1 MSASQDKK
9 RRQSER
15 AEGVDK
21 RSLAE
26 REAAQKARKERRTW
40 TIVTAIV
47 VVAALVIVLLNTN
60 LLYRGTTAV
69 TIGDEKYTNA
79 EFQYYYYSEL
89 MSFQTDNAAIVGMLF
104 DTSTDLGKQ
113 DFDPDMAEALGMTL
127 PESMGDGEGASWED
141 YFRAAALENMREV
154 TALYTAATAAGY
166 TLSEDDAATIDETI
180 ASLETAADAY
190 GWKDGDAYASV
201 IYGKGVKLDTV
212 RKLMERASIASAYAE
227 DQYDSYEYSSEEL
240 AGYYDE
246 YADVFDTLSFEY
258 YLVSAE
264 RVETTE
270 TVTDEETGEETEE
283 TTEAVTEE
291 TMAEAEENAN
301 AILDAFEFEPDS
313 HSEQHH
319 ASFAEAI
326 TEVMGEEAGE
336 PSDYTL
342 TQGYYVSQY
351 LNGDLGD
358 WVLDSARQPGDE
370 TIIESAD
377 NGYYAVVFYGRSDN
391 DVDTVSFRHILIK
404 AVDEDGDGEY
414 SEEELAAAE
423 SEIEDIYAEWQEGEA
438 TEDSFYELQQQYS
451 DDVNSSG
458 ILYGD
463 AEGAYTHIVEGSMVG
478 PVDEWIFDSA
488 RQAGDTVVVHAEN
501 DSYNGYHLLYFIGVD
516 DEPYCDYLAQ
526 VGVNGTDAEGLR
538 NIDYNAWLEELV
550 AATTVS
556 VNGFVS
562 WFAKTR

>member
-69 TIGDEKYTNA
+69 TIGGEKYTNA

-113 DFDPDMAEALGMTL
+113 DFDPDMAAALGMTL

-180 ASLETAADAY
+180 ASLETAAEAY

-201 IYGKGVKLDTV
+201 IYGKGVDLDTV
-212 RKLMERASIASAYAE
+212 RKLMERSSIASAYAQ
-227 DQYDSYEYSSEEL
+227 DMFDSFEYTPEEL
-240 AGYYDE
+240 ADYYDE

-283 TTEAVTEE
+283 TTEAVTDE
-291 TMAEAEENAN
+291 TMAEAKENAER
-301 AILDAFEFEPDS
+301 ILQAYES
-313 HSEQHH
+313 GAEQS
-319 ASFAEAI
+319 ALNFAEAI

-351 LNGDLGD
+351 LNGELGD

-423 SEIEDIYAEWQEGEA
+423 GEIEDIYAEWQEGEA

-501 DSYNGYHLLYFIGVD
+501 DSYNGYHLVYFIGHD

>member
-21 RSLAE
+21 RSQAE

-69 TIGDEKYTNA
+69 TIGGEKYTNA

-180 ASLETAADAY
+180 ASLETAADTY

-240 AGYYDE
+240 NEYYDE

-291 TMAEAEENAN
+291 TMAEAKENAER
-301 AILDAFEFEPDS
+301 ILQAYES
-313 HSEQHH
+313 GAEQS
-319 ASFAEAI
+319 ALNFAEAI

-351 LNGDLGD
+351 LNGELGD

-423 SEIEDIYAEWQEGEA
+423 GEIEDIYAEWQEGEA

-501 DSYNGYHLLYFIGVD
+501 DSYNGYHLVYFIGVD

>member
-69 TIGDEKYTNA
+69 TIGGEKYTNA

-113 DFDPDMAEALGMTL
+113 DFDPDMAAALGMTL

-141 YFRAAALENMREV
+141 YFRAAALDNMREV

-313 HSEQHH
+313 HSKQHH

-351 LNGDLGD
+351 LNGDLAD

-370 TIIESAD
+370 TVIESAD

>member
-69 TIGDEKYTNA
+69 TIGGEKYTNA

-180 ASLETAADAY
+180 ASLETAADTY

-240 AGYYDE
+240 AGY
-246 YADVFDTLSFEY
+246 
-258 YLVSAE
+258 
-264 RVETTE
+264 
-270 TVTDEETGEETEE
+270 
-283 TTEAVTEE
+283 
-291 TMAEAEENAN
+291 
-301 AILDAFEFEPDS
+301 
-313 HSEQHH
+313 
-319 ASFAEAI
+319 
-326 TEVMGEEAGE
+326 
-336 PSDYTL
+336 
-342 TQGYYVSQY
+342 
-351 LNGDLGD
+351 
-358 WVLDSARQPGDE
+358 
-370 TIIESAD
+370 
-377 NGYYAVVFYGRSDN
+377 
-391 DVDTVSFRHILIK
+391 
-404 AVDEDGDGEY
+404 
-414 SEEELAAAE
+414 
-423 SEIEDIYAEWQEGEA
+423 
-438 TEDSFYELQQQYS
+438 
-451 DDVNSSG
+451 
-458 ILYGD
+458 
-463 AEGAYTHIVEGSMVG
+463 
-478 PVDEWIFDSA
+478 
-488 RQAGDTVVVHAEN
+488 
-501 DSYNGYHLLYFIGVD
+501 
-516 DEPYCDYLAQ
+516 
-526 VGVNGTDAEGLR
+526 
-538 NIDYNAWLEELV
+538 
-550 AATTVS
+550 
-556 VNGFVS
+556 
-562 WFAKTR
+562 

>member
-69 TIGDEKYTNA
+69 TIGGEKYTNA

-201 IYGKGVKLDTV
+201 IYGKGVDLDTV
-212 RKLMERASIASAYAE
+212 RKLMERSSIASAYAG
-227 DQYDSYEYSSEEL
+227 DQYDSYEYSSDEL
-240 AGYYDE
+240 NEYYDE

-351 LNGDLGD
+351 LNGDLAD

-423 SEIEDIYAEWQEGEA
+423 GEIEDIYAEWQEGEA

>member
-69 TIGDEKYTNA
+69 TIGGEKYTNA

-113 DFDPDMAEALGMTL
+113 DFDPDMAAALGMTL

-141 YFRAAALENMREV
+141 YFRAAALDNMREV

-180 ASLETAADAY
+180 ASLETAAEAY

-240 AGYYDE
+240 NEYYDE

-351 LNGDLGD
+351 LNGELGD

-423 SEIEDIYAEWQEGEA
+423 GEIEDIYAEWQEGEA

-550 AATTVS
+550 AATAVS

>member
-113 DFDPDMAEALGMTL
+113 DFDPDMAAALGMTL

-180 ASLETAADAY
+180 ASLETAADTY

-201 IYGKGVKLDTV
+201 IYGKGVDLDTV
-212 RKLMERASIASAYAE
+212 RKLMERSSIASAYAQ
-227 DQYDSYEYSSEEL
+227 DMFDSFEYTPEEL
-240 AGYYDE
+240 AEYYDE

-264 RVETTE
+264 QVETTE
-270 TVTDEETGEETEE
+270 TVTDEETGEETEQ
-283 TTEAVTEE
+283 TTEAVTDE
-291 TMAEAEENAN
+291 TMAAAEQQAEDILTAYESGTEAA
-301 AILDAFEFEPDS
+301 AL
-313 HSEQHH
+313 
-319 ASFAEAI
+319 SFAEAI
-326 TEVMGEEAGE
+326 AEVMGDEAGE
-336 PSDYTL
+336 PYDYTL
-342 TQGYYVSQY
+342 TQGYYVSTY
-351 LNGDLGD
+351 LNDNIAD
-358 WVLDSARQPGDE
+358 WVLDSAREPGDT
-370 TIIESAD
+370 TIIENEGS
-377 NGYYAVVFYGRSDN
+377 GYYVVAFYGRSDN
-391 DVDTVSFRHILIK
+391 DVDTVSFRHILIN
-404 AVDEDGDGEY
+404 ATDEDEDGEY
-414 SEEELAAAE
+414 SDEELAAAE
-423 SEIEDIYAEWQEGEA
+423 SEIQDIYTEWQEGDA

-451 DDVNSSG
+451 DDVSSSG
-458 ILYGD
+458 VLYGD
-463 AEGAYTHIVEGSMVG
+463 ETGAYTHIIEGSMVDT
-478 PVDEWIFDSA
+478 VDEWIFDSA
-488 RQAGDTVVVHAEN
+488 RQPGDTAIVHAET

-516 DEPYCDYLAQ
+516 DEPYCDYLAE
-526 VGVNGTDAEGLR
+526 VGVSGTDAEGLR
-538 NIDYNAWLEELV
+538 NIDYNNWLDELV
-550 AATTVS
+550 SGVTVS
-556 VNGFVS
+556 VNSFVN

>member
-69 TIGDEKYTNA
+69 TIGGEKYTNA

-351 LNGDLGD
+351 LNGDLAD

-370 TIIESAD
+370 TVIESAD

>member
-1 MSASQDKK
+1 M
-9 RRQSER
+9 
-15 AEGVDK
+15 
-21 RSLAE
+21 
-26 REAAQKARKERRTW
+26 
-40 TIVTAIV
+40 
-47 VVAALVIVLLNTN
+47 
-60 LLYRGTTAV
+60 
-69 TIGDEKYTNA
+69 
-79 EFQYYYYSEL
+79 
-89 MSFQTDNAAIVGMLF
+89 
-104 DTSTDLGKQ
+104 
-113 DFDPDMAEALGMTL
+113 
-127 PESMGDGEGASWED
+127 
-141 YFRAAALENMREV
+141 
-154 TALYTAATAAGY
+154 YTAATAAGY

-180 ASLETAADAY
+180 ASLETAADTY

-212 RKLMERASIASAYAE
+212 RKLMERASIASAYAG

-283 TTEAVTEE
+283 TTEAVTDE
-291 TMAEAEENAN
+291 TMAEAKENAER
-301 AILDAFEFEPDS
+301 ILQAYES
-313 HSEQHH
+313 GAEQS
-319 ASFAEAI
+319 ALNFAEAI

-351 LNGDLGD
+351 LNGDLAD

-423 SEIEDIYAEWQEGEA
+423 GEIEDIYAEWQEGEA

>member
-113 DFDPDMAEALGMTL
+113 DFDPDMAAALGMTL

-141 YFRAAALENMREV
+141 YFRAVALENMREV
-154 TALYTAATAAGY
+154 TALYSAAVAAGY

-201 IYGKGVKLDTV
+201 IYGKGVDLDTV
-212 RKLMERASIASAYAE
+212 RKLMERSSIASAYAQ
-227 DQYDSYEYSSEEL
+227 DMFDSFEYTPEQL
-240 AGYYDE
+240 ADYYDQ

-264 RVETTE
+264 QVETTE
-270 TVTDEETGEETEE
+270 TVTDEETGEETEQ
-283 TTEAVTEE
+283 TTEAVTDE
-291 TMAEAEENAN
+291 TMAAAEQQAEDILTAYESGTEAA
-301 AILDAFEFEPDS
+301 AL
-313 HSEQHH
+313 
-319 ASFAEAI
+319 SFAEAI
-326 TEVMGEEAGE
+326 AEVMGDEAGE
-336 PSDYTL
+336 PYDYTL
-342 TQGYYVSQY
+342 TQGYYVSTY
-351 LNGDLGD
+351 LNDNIAD
-358 WVLDSARQPGDE
+358 WVLDSAREPGDT
-370 TIIESAD
+370 TIIENEGS
-377 NGYYAVVFYGRSDN
+377 GYYVVAFYGRSDN
-391 DVDTVSFRHILIK
+391 DVDTVSFRHILIN
-404 AVDEDGDGEY
+404 ATDEDEDGEY
-414 SEEELAAAE
+414 SDEELAAAE
-423 SEIEDIYAEWQEGEA
+423 SEIQDIYTEWQEGDA

-451 DDVNSSG
+451 DDVSSSG
-458 ILYGD
+458 VLYGD
-463 AEGAYTHIVEGSMVG
+463 ETGAYTHIIEGSMVDT
-478 PVDEWIFDSA
+478 VDEWIFDSA
-488 RQAGDTVVVHAEN
+488 RQPGDTAIVHAET

-516 DEPYCDYLAQ
+516 DEPYCDYLAE
-526 VGVNGTDAEGLR
+526 VGVSGTDAEGLR
-538 NIDYNAWLEELV
+538 NIDYNNWLDELV
-550 AATTVS
+550 SGVTVS
-556 VNGFVS
+556 VNSFVN

>member
-69 TIGDEKYTNA
+69 TIGGEKYTNA

-201 IYGKGVKLDTV
+201 IYGKGVDLDTV
-212 RKLMERASIASAYAE
+212 RKLMERSSIASAYAG
-227 DQYDSYEYSSEEL
+227 DQYDSYEYSSDEL
-240 AGYYDE
+240 NEYYDE

-270 TVTDEETGEETEE
+270 TVTDEETDEETEE

-351 LNGDLGD
+351 LNGDLAD

-423 SEIEDIYAEWQEGEA
+423 GEIEDIYAEWQEGEA

>member
-9 RRQSER
+9 KRQSER

-26 REAAQKARKERRTW
+26 REAAQKAKKERRTW
-40 TIVTAIV
+40 TIVGSIIAVLAI
-47 VVAALVIVLLNTN
+47 IIILLNTN
-60 LLYRGTTAV
+60 LLYTATTAV
-69 TIGDEKYTNA
+69 TIGDDEYTNA
-79 EFQYYYYSEL
+79 EYQYYYYSALNNFEMNYYSYL
-89 MSFQTDNAAIVGMLF
+89 SLFF
-104 DTSTDLGKQ
+104 DTSKPLDEQEFTGASMGLSV
-113 DFDPDMAEALGMTL
+113 
-127 PESMGDGEGASWED
+127 PESLEGVEGATWQD
-141 YFRAAALENMREV
+141 YFSAQALESMREM
-154 TALYTAATAAGY
+154 TALYNAAVAEGY
-166 TLSEDDAATIDETI
+166 TLSEEDAANIEETI
-180 ASLETAADAY
+180 ASFETTAETN
-190 GWKDGDAYASV
+190 GWRDGDAYASV
-201 IYGKGVKLDTV
+201 VYGKGVDLDTV
-212 RKLMERASIASAYAE
+212 REQMERASIAGDYSQ
-227 DQYDSYEYSSEEL
+227 DIFDSFEYTPEEL
-240 AGYYDE
+240 SAYYDE
-246 YADVFDTLSFEY
+246 HRDVFDTLDFEY
-258 YLVSAE
+258 YLVAAE

-283 TTEAVTEE
+283 ASEAVTDE
-291 TMAEAEENAN
+291 TMAEAKENAER
-301 AILDAFEFEPDS
+301 ILQAYES
-313 HSEQHH
+313 GAEQS
-319 ASFAEAI
+319 ALNFAEAI

-351 LNGDLGD
+351 LNGELGD

-391 DVDTVSFRHILIK
+391 DVGTVSFRHILIK
-404 AVDEDGDGEY
+404 AADEDGDGEY

-423 SEIEDIYAEWQEGEA
+423 GEIEDIYAEWQEGEA

-501 DSYNGYHLLYFIGVD
+501 DSYNGYHLVYFIGHD

>member
-60 LLYRGTTAV
+60 LLYRGTTSV
-69 TIGDEKYTNA
+69 TIGGEKYTNA

-283 TTEAVTEE
+283 TTEAVTDE

-351 LNGDLGD
+351 LNGDLAD

-370 TIIESAD
+370 TVIESAD

-423 SEIEDIYAEWQEGEA
+423 GEIEDIYAEWQEGEA